1 MVIFCCFYPHCG
13 APFSSSFLNYRS
25 HGRSNS
31 VMLTRFAFIVVSAG
45 KVCVPRQMVIN
56 NDPSSIPHEV
66 TSAGLK
72 LPLGRVSF
80 LFAN

>member
-1 MVIFCCFYPHCG
+1 
-13 APFSSSFLNYRS
+13 
-25 HGRSNS
+25 
-31 VMLTRFAFIVVSAG
+31 MLTRFAFIFVSAG
-45 KVCVPRQMVIN
+45 KVRVPRQMVIN